1 MTVDAIDDFNELFA
15 RIAIRVVQ
23 QMCDFDYSEIIL
35 PYFRYAEITRGSYEK
50 FWINFFFFLE

>member
-50 FWINFFFFLE
+50 F